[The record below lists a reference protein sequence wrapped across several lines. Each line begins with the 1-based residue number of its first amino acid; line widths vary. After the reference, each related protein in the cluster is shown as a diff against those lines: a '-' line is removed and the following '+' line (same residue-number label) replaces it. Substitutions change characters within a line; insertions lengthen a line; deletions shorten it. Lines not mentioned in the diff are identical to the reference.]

1 MATPRTFAKDLSF
14 AFSKSMSTTCP
25 LVRYAIF
32 KTCHWVLRS
41 RAPAFLQEL
50 RLCGFHRDS
59 YTIASCRVDV
69 WVLLV
74 FRALGE
80 GVGEEVGACDA
91 EVGQREEDEVAQV
104 GARVGEGERGVVG
117 GDAFVEDDVEVD
129 GAGAVAE
136 GSDAAGVGLDGVE
149 FGEEVARGEVGLDEE
164 RGVEE
169 AEVGKLWG
177 DILRRGV
184 VAAGGL
190 EDGGAGERGDGGDRG
205 IKGGLAVAEVGT

>member
-1 MATPRTFAKDLSF
+1 MEPAGFPRKTVFAVKLPRTLLPS
-14 AFSKSMSTTCP
+14 SRP
-25 LVRYAIF
+25 LVAELSI
-32 KTCHWVLRS
+32 LR
-41 RAPAFLQEL
+41 
-50 RLCGFHRDS
+50 
-59 YTIASCRVDV
+59 
-69 WVLLV
+69 W
-74 FRALGE
+74 LGE

-91 EVGQREEDEVAQV
+91 EVGQREKDEVAQV
-104 GARVGEGERGVVG
+104 GARVGECERGVVG